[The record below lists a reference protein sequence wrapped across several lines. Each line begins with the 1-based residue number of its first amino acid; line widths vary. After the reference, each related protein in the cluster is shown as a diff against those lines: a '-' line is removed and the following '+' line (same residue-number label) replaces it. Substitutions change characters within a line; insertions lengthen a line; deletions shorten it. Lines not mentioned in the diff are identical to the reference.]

1 MHTPRILTIWAMSVI
16 VLIGGGCA
24 GGRELREYEQSFQ
37 RVSVGMPKDDVL
49 KTIAPYGSRN
59 LIGTTSIEGQVV
71 EEWSFKAGFRY
82 GPDVTHFESV
92 SRYLYFVNGKLVDM
106 SNKPLEYRD
115 RRDLIIE
122 WRSR

>member
-1 MHTPRILTIWAMSVI
+1 MSVI
-16 VLIGGGCA
+16 VLIGGGCT
-24 GGRELREYEQSFQ
+24 GRNDRVSSGELAELEQSFQ
-37 RVSVGMPKDDVL
+37 RVSVGMHKDDVL

-59 LIGTTSIEGQVV
+59 LIGTTSIEGQVL
-71 EEWSFKAGFRY
+71 EEWSVEAEYQSSFNVMNYK
-82 GPDVTHFESV
+82 SV
-92 SRYLYFVNGKLVDM
+92 SRYLYFVNSKLADM